1 MLRSE
6 THPCAHWPPQTG
18 VHFRLFQSRR
28 FGKYFQL
35 ERCGGCACVCCCLF
49 GARTR
54 PARFSK
60 LVPLNKS
67 RASFCSRECC
77 LCVPEHVQVF
87 RSRRSLGKR
96 FSGAVVLCDIG
107 PFQQSKVSALFSR
120 VKHIRRWRTVSVR
133 RKTNVSS
140 VDCNS

>member
-1 MLRSE
+1 M
-6 THPCAHWPPQTG
+6 HTG
-18 VHFRLFQSRR
+18 PHKQGSIFVCSRADV
-28 FGKYFQL
+28 L
-35 ERCGGCACVCCCLF
+35 ENISNWNVVEGVRVCGCLF